1 MRRMLVSKKWL
12 TLEEALMARYPFR
25 VAVDED
31 GYHAMFPDL
40 PGCAVFAQSLEEFGE
55 IAPKV
60 LRSWLEGTAELRGVI
75 PAPIMDEEFHWK
87 PSAFRPGYT
96 SHEAAALLGISVRR
110 VQALARSRGVGRRH
124 GRALLFSQDDL
135 EALRKRK
142 AGRPL
147 VAVAA

>member
-1 MRRMLVSKKWL
+1 VSKKWI
-12 TLEEALMARYPFR
+12 TLEEALEARYPFQ
-25 VAVDED
+25 VQVDED

-40 PGCAVFAQSLEEFGE
+40 PGCVVFAQSLEEFGE
-55 IAPKV
+55 IAPEV
-60 LRSWLEGTAELRGVI
+60 LRAWLEGTAELRGVI
-75 PAPIMDEEFHWK
+75 PAPTVKEVEFHWK

-124 GRALLFSQDDL
+124 GRALLFSQKDL
-135 EALRKRK
+135 DALRERK
-142 AGRPL
+142 AGRPP